1 MVFDDMARS
10 SGAASPDRQAAVAGQ
25 TFRSRNSRFCIRCGA
40 VKPID
45 RSYLKLDIYLLM
57 SGALW
62 IFDGA

>member
-1 MVFDDMARS
+1 MTWRVPPVRRR
-10 SGAASPDRQAAVAGQ
+10 PDRQAAVAGL
-25 TFRSRNSRFCIRCGA
+25 TFRSRNIRFCIRCGA
-40 VKPID
+40 VKSID